1 MASWFMSGTDE
12 APDPRRA
19 EASRWF
25 LKASEDLQ
33 VARLAVAAQ
42 PPLLDPA
49 AYHCQQAVEKLFKGL
64 LVTGALAV
72 PRTHDLGYLAE
83 LLTPRFPKLA
93 EQIEALAW
101 LSPWATETRYP
112 ALDTGGGPSIEDVQQ
127 AIAEIAAMAAAV
139 DSVAH
144 SPDE

>member
-1 MASWFMSGTDE
+1 MAWWYMSGSDE
-12 APDPRRA
+12 PPDPRRA

-33 VARLAVAAQ
+33 VARLAIAAQ

-64 LVTGALAV
+64 PVTGALAV
-72 PRTHDLGYLAE
+72 PRTHDPVHLAE

-112 ALDTGGGPSIEDVQQ
+112 TLDTGGGPSIEDVQQ

-139 DSVAH
+139 DGMANSQ
-144 SPDE
+144 DE

>member
-1 MASWFMSGTDE
+1 MSGTDE

-25 LKASEDLQ
+25 SKATEDLQ
-33 VARLAVAAQ
+33 VARLAMAAQ

-64 LVTGALAV
+64 LVAAVLPV

-83 LLTPRFPKLA
+83 LLIPRYPKLA
-93 EQIEALAW
+93 GHIRALAW
-101 LSPWATETRYP
+101 LSPWSTDTRYP
-112 ALDTGGGPSIEDVQQ
+112 ALDTDGGPTAQDVRQ
-127 AIAEIAAMAAAV
+127 AITEIAAMMAAV
-139 DSVAH
+139 DGMTDLSGV
-144 SPDE
+144 